1 MAEEQSSIQRFL
13 TNRASQILVGS
24 YQRAGS
30 TAQIAIGA
38 ACLVIGAGLL
48 VAGILTG
55 IEGIQLG
62 SIGPFVAG
70 AINLVVGLTMRR
82 RFTQTQV
89 EVRLSTEARGFLW
102 NLMRQTNS
110 GWHHGHRHH
119 HFHGWHQATRWTN
132 WLPNQGPNGTQNPG
146 ASFLTQL
153 GKQWGFV
160 PKTPKDL
167 LPKELHDLL
176 DVACFHYNRV
186 FGLLESG
193 KSDSGLSKVAA
204 TARSGADEALFAI
217 LHHAATM
224 HRYPETVSAASRDCE
239 EKIRALKELAD
250 GLEHIQTRPVSIS
263 DRLGYTSAMDSA
275 LEEIRLERLAREELS
290 THGNDEPHL
299 RERL

>member
-13 TNRASQILVGS
+13 QNRASQILVGS

-30 TAQIAIGA
+30 TAQIAVGIP
-38 ACLVIGAGLL
+38 LILIGAGLL
-48 VAGILTG
+48 VAGTLSHIGGLM
-55 IEGIQLG
+55 LG

-70 AINLVVGLTMRR
+70 AINLVVGLVARKR
-82 RFTQTQV
+82 AAQAPV
-89 EVRLSTEARGFLW
+89 EVRLSSEARGFVW
-102 NLMRQTNS
+102 NLMRQTNTS
-110 GWHHGHRHH
+110 WHHHGHTPHH
-119 HFHGWHQATRWTN
+119 WHHAHHWGQWMG
-132 WLPNQGPNGTQNPG
+132 QGAGQNP
-146 ASFLTQL
+146 ATSFLTQL

-160 PKTPKDL
+160 PKTPKDV
-167 LPKELHDLL
+167 LPQQLHDLL
-176 DVACFHYNRV
+176 EVACYHYNRI

-193 KSDSGLSKVAA
+193 KTDTGIVKIAA
-204 TARSGADEALFAI
+204 TARAGADEALFAI

-250 GLEHIQTRPVSIS
+250 GLERIQTRPTSIS

-290 THGNDEPHL
+290 THAVDEPNL